1 MVEPSR
7 DQAIL
12 AGANTRQPTLVFLPL
27 NPRLAVGNAVVT
39 SGRGGVLPPGL
50 AIGTV
55 TSIADGA
62 ATVEPLVD
70 FTRLEYLRL
79 LEYARVVPP
88 EQLEEL
94 QQEIHGPPLPPDFVA
109 PEPPVPHEPL
119 AGDAGSRHVAAAPA
133 SERAP

>member
-1 MVEPSR
+1 
-7 DQAIL
+7 
-12 AGANTRQPTLVFLPL
+12 
-27 NPRLAVGNAVVT
+27 VVT

-55 TSIADGA
+55 ASIADGA

-94 QQEIHGPPLPPDFVA
+94 QQEIYGPPLPPGFVA

-119 AGDAGSRHVAAAPA
+119 AGDAGPRHAAAVPA
-133 SERAP
+133 PALERAR